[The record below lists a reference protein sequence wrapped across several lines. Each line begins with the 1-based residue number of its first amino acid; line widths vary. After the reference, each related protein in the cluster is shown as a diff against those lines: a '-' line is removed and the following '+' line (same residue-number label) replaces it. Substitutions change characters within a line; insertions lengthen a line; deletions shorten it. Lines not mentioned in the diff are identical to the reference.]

1 MVQGLGLR
9 VRASQKSG
17 YLFRSSHHKDY
28 GNFGIVSGSPY
39 LWKLP
44 HTSPKKSEPT
54 ILTVLG
60 GRGTD
65 TVGSLRA
72 PISQIVIPVIP
83 LSSHILVPDDGD
95 DDDGGLDDDD
105 NAG

>member
-1 MVQGLGLR
+1 MGPYKG
-9 VRASQKSG
+9 
-17 YLFRSSHHKDY
+17 FRSSHHKDY
-28 GNFGIVSGSPY
+28 RYFGIVSGPPY

-44 HTSPKKSEPT
+44 HTSPKKSEPR

-65 TVGSLRA
+65 TVSCLRA

-95 DDDGGLDDDD
+95 DDGGLDDDD